1 MKSTTE
7 NLDYPR
13 LDSLPEY
20 RVEFDKLARFRVEL
34 GKCETRNIELHAAW
48 ASEQESKSTQT
59 DAARIAEAEQLLDGR
74 PVAPVVEQIKQNM
87 ALTDSLKRA
96 IDSQV
101 IVLRDLTYALSRKAA
116 ERFDA
121 EHKQRVKRVVD
132 ALLELHAA
140 NESEQNLRDSIER
153 LGYDAKL
160 PFMGFV
166 PPDGEINPHDPNSG
180 FVSAWFRDAA
190 EYVMTDAERE
200 ARTEREATATRRRKL
215 AALS

>member
-20 RVEFDKLARFRVEL
+20 RAETDKLARFHAEL

-48 ASEQESKSTQT
+48 TAEKERKSGET
-59 DAARIAEAEQLLDGR
+59 DAERIAAAERLLDGK
-74 PVAPVVEQIKQNM
+74 PAPDIAEKIKQNM
-87 ALTDSLKRA
+87 VLADSLKRA
-96 IDSQV
+96 IASQTLV
-101 IVLRDLTYALSRKAA
+101 VHKLRAELSRKAA

-121 EHKQRVKRVVD
+121 EHRQCVKRVVD

-166 PPDGEINPHDPNSG
+166 PPDGEINPHDPNGG
-180 FVSAWFRDAA
+180 FAPAWFRDAA

-215 AALS
+215 AALT